1 MAMVWQVQE
10 AKQQFSRLV
19 RRALEDGPQ
28 MVTLRGEEA
37 VVIISVKEF
46 RRLRGDVPDF
56 RDFLLSAPDL
66 DALDI
71 RRPAEPARRVEL

>member
-1 MAMVWQVQE
+1 MAWQIQE

-28 MVTLRGEEA
+28 FVTLRGKEA
-37 VVIISVKEF
+37 VVVVSAKGF

-56 RDFLLSAPDL
+56 RDFLLTAPGL

-71 RRPAEPARRVEL
+71 RRPGAPAQLVDL